1 MNIFK
6 TTFKLRLKGSWF
18 NLSLV
23 LPTFRLKKERI
34 KFQMLIIIKVNFT
47 KIEIYIYVYPIV
59 EPVVAEDPC
68 SPNPCGPYSQP
79 PRTNGDRCDC
89 SCLPGMIGSAPNCR
103 PECVVNQD
111 CPTDKA
117 CQSQKCIDPCPGLCG
132 INAFCRVR
140 NHIPVCLCNQG
151 YTGDPFLQCRRITS
165 NSYN

>member
-1 MNIFK
+1 M
-6 TTFKLRLKGSWF
+6 
-18 NLSLV
+18 
-23 LPTFRLKKERI
+23 
-34 KFQMLIIIKVNFT
+34 
-47 KIEIYIYVYPIV
+47 
-59 EPVVAEDPC
+59 AEDPC

-79 PRTNGDRCDC
+79 PRNNGDRCDC

-111 CPTDKA
+111 CPTEKA

-132 INAFCRVR
+132 VNAFCRVR

-165 NSYN
+165 NHSYKLNTNKNISLNSYIIRINIS